1 VVVVSIP
8 FGRHRDLPSSGFAG
22 KVVIDKNN
30 YYPRRDGHVPEL
42 DFDRTSSSELLQRHL
57 AGARVVK
64 AFNAILWSHL
74 RDLARPAGDP
84 SRLGIPISGDDDE
97 AKRMVARLIDQI
109 GFDAVD
115 VGTLADGRLLQP
127 GATIYGADL
136 TAEAI
141 RDRLG
146 R

>member
-1 VVVVSIP
+1 M
-8 FGRHRDLPSSGFAG
+8 
-22 KVVIDKNN
+22 
-30 YYPRRDGHVPEL
+30 
-42 DFDRTSSSELLQRHL
+42 
-57 AGARVVK
+57 VK

-74 RDLARPAGDP
+74 RDLGRPAGDP
-84 SRLGIPISGDDDE
+84 SRLRIPISGDDDQ
-97 AKRMVARLIDQI
+97 ARRIVARLIDQI

-115 VGTLADGRLLQP
+115 VGTLAEGTLHQP

-136 TAEAI
+136 TAEQT